1 MFFKRR
7 SSRANSYVEHDGNRQ
22 SFDDFSEKRPESS
35 RTNQPLQGPPD
46 ADEQDMY
53 ARQQQQQQPQ
63 EQSMPMRGMSSGA
76 PVPAMAMG
84 SAPLKPEPMPD
95 LLAAAFNQAVRP
107 YTEKIEQLESQLADM
122 QSWVEQLEA
131 QRAEVHSWIDKR
143 GLRPDVPS
151 SIAKIMDTTT
161 PDAAHTLNAQL
172 DRKITIV
179 NFDLHRLQDDLNDSI
194 SSAHFASSMLKFL
207 PDIQRLTLLPQ
218 GPKYAFDLILKLG
231 GNLNSHGGLD
241 SADTTD
247 IAARRDFYSRLDAAM
262 VDVVQRRFGE
272 GEEWNVQ
279 REIKRI
285 EKTASYLKTY
295 GVEPYFPQTREVM
308 AREMEFQPN
317 GAPNGQGTPP
327 RLSEKGGRR
336 SPSFL
341 DLNGVDERVLS
352 IFAFGRGVNLDNFED
367 MSDTTHSESVS
378 AELDYDREHFTSF
391 DVTQSFPVYVDRM
404 SQWSNGR
411 GDQVK
416 TRTFHWINNDRHAR
430 GIRHVEY
437 DYDATLFTWVRTSAL
452 SGNTPAIHVSVV
464 DNVKPPPG
472 FGPKPEAL
480 SEQSLERW
488 ELEQH
493 DALTRRQARLN
504 VLESV
509 HQDRKDST
517 QDKTWSNIKGRESTM
532 KESSPDAE
540 AAGSSSNGP
549 FEDDSNSA
557 QATMGPS
564 SGISTSNNEGS
575 EAIVA

>member
-7 SSRANSYVEHDGNRQ
+7 SSRANSYVEHDGTRQ

-35 RTNQPLQGPPD
+35 RASQPAQPQPQQDPD
-46 ADEQDMY
+46 DDMY
-53 ARQQQQQQPQ
+53 PRPSQPQ
-63 EQSMPMRGMSSGA
+63 EQPLPVRGMSNGAHGGLPMGGA
-76 PVPAMAMG
+76 PVPATGA
-84 SAPLKPEPMPD
+84 LKPEPMPD

-122 QSWVEQLEA
+122 QAWIDQLEA

-151 SIAKIMDTTT
+151 AIAKIMDTTT

-241 SADTTD
+241 SADSAD

-317 GAPNGQGTPP
+317 GVPNGQGTPP
-327 RLSEKGGRR
+327 RY
-336 SPSFL
+336 
-341 DLNGVDERVLS
+341 
-352 IFAFGRGVNLDNFED
+352 
-367 MSDTTHSESVS
+367 H
-378 AELDYDREHFTSF
+378 
-391 DVTQSFPVYVDRM
+391 
-404 SQWSNGR
+404 
-411 GDQVK
+411 
-416 TRTFHWINNDRHAR
+416 
-430 GIRHVEY
+430 
-437 DYDATLFTWVRTSAL
+437 
-452 SGNTPAIHVSVV
+452 
-464 DNVKPPPG
+464 
-472 FGPKPEAL
+472 
-480 SEQSLERW
+480 
-488 ELEQH
+488 
-493 DALTRRQARLN
+493 
-504 VLESV
+504 
-509 HQDRKDST
+509 
-517 QDKTWSNIKGRESTM
+517 
-532 KESSPDAE
+532 
-540 AAGSSSNGP
+540 
-549 FEDDSNSA
+549 
-557 QATMGPS
+557 
-564 SGISTSNNEGS
+564 
-575 EAIVA
+575 